1 MLGGFVTKPTV
12 GWYQKKGDSDKYREK
27 DTYSAEFWEPLLQ
40 NAEFKEFVKSFY
52 TVGYRSMIDG
62 DVVDANEASG
72 KLSKA
77 DLANMRDE
85 GDEDDG
91 EE

>member
-1 MLGGFVTKPTV
+1 
-12 GWYQKKGDSDKYREK
+12 
-27 DTYSAEFWEPLLQ
+27 
-40 NAEFKEFVKSFY
+40 
-52 TVGYRSMIDG
+52 MIDG